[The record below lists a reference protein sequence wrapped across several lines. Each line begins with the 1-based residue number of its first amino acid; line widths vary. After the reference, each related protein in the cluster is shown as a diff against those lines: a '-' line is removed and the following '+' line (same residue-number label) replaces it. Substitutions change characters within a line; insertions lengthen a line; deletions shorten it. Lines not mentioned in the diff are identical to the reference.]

1 MGYRKF
7 KNAVMMAL
15 SSMSALVSIFFLLW
29 ILKDLVVRG
38 IAAINWDFFTHL
50 PAPPGEEGGGIRH
63 AIYGTLVITAMA
75 SAIAIP
81 VGLLAGTYLS
91 EYARHGRFG
100 LVVRFLSDILLS
112 VPSIIVGTFVYAI
125 MVRPMGTFSALS
137 GAVALAIIMIPVILK
152 TTDEVLRLV
161 PDVVREAA
169 YALGA
174 PRWVVI
180 TKVVYRGAITG
191 IMTGII
197 LSVAR
202 IIGETAPLLF
212 TSFSN
217 NFWETNILR
226 PMATMTVV
234 IFNYAMSPYEN
245 WQSIAW
251 GASFVLTVF
260 VLVLNLL
267 GRFLFRGRKYG

>member
-1 MGYRKF
+1 MAYRKF
-7 KNAVMMAL
+7 INWLMMAL
-15 SSMSALVSIFFLLW
+15 ASLSALISIFFLLW
-29 ILKDLVVRG
+29 ILKDLTVRG
-38 IAAINWDFFTHL
+38 IAAINWDFFMEL

-63 AIYGTLVITAMA
+63 AIYGTFVITLMA

-81 VGLLAGTYLS
+81 IGLLAGTYLS

-100 LVVRFLSDILLS
+100 LLVRFLSDILLS

-125 MVRPMGTFSALS
+125 LVRPMGTFSAIS
-137 GAVALAIIMIPVILK
+137 GAVALAIIMIPIILK
-152 TTDEVLRLV
+152 TTDEVLQLV
-161 PDVVREAA
+161 PNVVREAA

-180 TKVVYRGAITG
+180 TKVVYKGAITG

-197 LSVAR
+197 LGIAR

-217 NFWETNILR
+217 NFWETNVFR

-267 GRFLFRGRKYG
+267 SRFIFRGRKYG

>member
-1 MGYRKF
+1 MAYRKF
-7 KNAVMMAL
+7 INWLMMAL
-15 SSMSALVSIFFLLW
+15 ASLSALISIFFLLW
-29 ILKDLVVRG
+29 ILKDLTIRG
-38 IAAINWDFFTHL
+38 IAAINWDFFLEL

-63 AIYGTLVITAMA
+63 AIYGTFVITLMA

-81 VGLLAGTYLS
+81 IGLLAGTYLS

-100 LVVRFLSDILLS
+100 LLVRFLSDILLS

-125 MVRPMGTFSALS
+125 LVRPMGTFSAIS
-137 GAVALAIIMIPVILK
+137 GAVALAIIMIPIILK
-152 TTDEVLRLV
+152 TTDEVLQLV
-161 PDVVREAA
+161 PNVVREAA

-180 TKVVYRGAITG
+180 TKVVYKGAVTG

-197 LSVAR
+197 LGIAR

-217 NFWETNILR
+217 NFWETNVFR

-267 GRFLFRGRKYG
+267 SRFIFRGRKYG

>member
-1 MGYRKF
+1 MAYRKF
-7 KNAVMMAL
+7 INWLMMAL
-15 SSMSALVSIFFLLW
+15 ASLSALISIFFLLW
-29 ILKDLVVRG
+29 ILKDLTVRG
-38 IAAINWDFFTHL
+38 IAAINWDFFTKL
-50 PAPPGEEGGGIRH
+50 PAPPGEPDGGIKH
-63 AIYGTLVITAMA
+63 AIYGTFIITLMA

-81 VGLLAGTYLS
+81 IGLLAGTYLS

-100 LVVRFLSDILLS
+100 LLVRFLSDILLS

-125 MVRPMGTFSALS
+125 VVRPMGTFSALA
-137 GAVALAIIMIPVILK
+137 GAIALAIIMIPIILK
-152 TTDEVLRLV
+152 TTDEVLQLV
-161 PDVVREAA
+161 PNVVREAA

-180 TKVVYRGAITG
+180 TKVVYKGAITG

-197 LSVAR
+197 LGIAR

-217 NFWETNILR
+217 NFWETNIFR

-267 GRFLFRGRKYG
+267 SRFIFRGRKYG

>member
-1 MGYRKF
+1 MWRRKAINYLMMGL
-7 KNAVMMAL
+7 ATL
-15 SSMSALVSIFFLLW
+15 SALVSIFFLLW
-29 ILKDLVVRG
+29 ILKDLTIRG
-38 IAAINWDFFTHL
+38 ISAINWEFFSSL
-50 PAPPGEEGGGIRH
+50 PSPPGEEGGGIRH
-63 AIYGTLVITAMA
+63 AIYGTVIITLMA

-81 VGLLAGTYLS
+81 LGLLAGTYLS

-112 VPSIIVGTFVYAI
+112 VPSIIVGTFVYAL

-137 GAVALAIIMIPVILK
+137 GAVALAIIMIPVVLK
-152 TTDEVLRLV
+152 TTDEVLQLV
-161 PDVVREAA
+161 PDMVREAA

-180 TKVVYRGAITG
+180 TRVVYKGATAG

-197 LSVAR
+197 LGVAR

-217 NFWETNILR
+217 NFWETNIFR

-260 VLVLNLL
+260 VLILNLVSK
-267 GRFLFRGRKYG
+267 FLFRGRKYG

>member
-1 MGYRKF
+1 MMG
-7 KNAVMMAL
+7 L
-15 SSMSALVSIFFLLW
+15 STLSALVSILFLVW
-29 ILKDLVVRG
+29 ILKDLTVRG
-38 IAAINWDFFTHL
+38 ISAINWEFFAEL

-63 AIYGTLVITAMA
+63 AIYGTMVITLMA

-81 VGLLAGTYLS
+81 IGLLAGTYLS

-100 LVVRFLSDILLS
+100 LMVRFLSDILLS
-112 VPSIIVGTFVYAI
+112 VPSIIVGTFVYAL

-137 GAVALAIIMIPVILK
+137 GAVALAIIMIPIILK
-152 TTDEVLRLV
+152 TTDEVLQLV
-161 PDVVREAA
+161 PNVVREAA

-180 TKVVYRGAITG
+180 TKVVYRGATAG

-197 LSVAR
+197 LGIAR

-217 NFWETNILR
+217 NFWETNIFR
-226 PMATMTVV
+226 PMATMTVL

-245 WQSIAW
+245 WQSMAW
-251 GASFVLTVF
+251 GASFILTVF
-260 VLVLNLL
+260 VLILNMLSK
-267 GRFLFRGRKYG
+267 FLFRGRKYG

>member
-1 MGYRKF
+1 MAYRKF
-7 KNAVMMAL
+7 INWLMMAL
-15 SSMSALVSIFFLLW
+15 ASLSALISIFFLLW
-29 ILKDLVVRG
+29 ILKDLTVRG
-38 IAAINWDFFTHL
+38 IAAINWDFFMEL

-63 AIYGTLVITAMA
+63 AIYGTFVITLMA

-81 VGLLAGTYLS
+81 IGLLAGTYLS

-100 LVVRFLSDILLS
+100 LLVRFLSDILLS

-125 MVRPMGTFSALS
+125 LVRPMGTFSAIS
-137 GAVALAIIMIPVILK
+137 GAVALAIIMIPIILK
-152 TTDEVLRLV
+152 TTDEVLQLV
-161 PDVVREAA
+161 PNVVREAA

-180 TKVVYRGAITG
+180 TKVVYKGAVTG

-197 LSVAR
+197 LGIAR

-217 NFWETNILR
+217 NFWETNVFR

-267 GRFLFRGRKYG
+267 SRFIFRGRKYG